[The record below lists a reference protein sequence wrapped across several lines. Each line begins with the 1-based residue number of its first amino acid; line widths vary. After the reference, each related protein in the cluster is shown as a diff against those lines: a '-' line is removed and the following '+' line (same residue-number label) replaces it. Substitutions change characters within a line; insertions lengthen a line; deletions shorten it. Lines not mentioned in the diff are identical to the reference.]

1 MKQVPF
7 VFDDEQPTPPELH
20 VESQR
25 EDQLVDWMAQAI
37 VSVFQDIEGDD
48 HDDSRSNA
56 EDHN

>member
-1 MKQVPF
+1 MKQVLF

-20 VESQR
+20 IERQR

-48 HDDSRSNA
+48 YDDPRSNA
-56 EDHN
+56 EDHG

>member
-1 MKQVPF
+1 MKQVLF

-20 VESQR
+20 IERQR

-48 HDDSRSNA
+48 YEDPRSNA
-56 EDHN
+56 